1 MSSAPR
7 NSIPQDL
14 RLVLDEWG
22 VRVAGHREIDHATQY
37 YLEYGP
43 ESVLLNVYS
52 TGTVIAQG
60 PRSGFKDLLEERI
73 PAQKGKSA
81 GARGGSSSPRPI
93 LDGTPRVGIDEAG
106 KGDYFG
112 PLVVAGV
119 RITGREAAE
128 ELQRSGVRD
137 SKTLGVAAARLM
149 ANRVLEAVG
158 SRNVRVVALSPREY
172 EARRGAA
179 GNVNRLLDEIDAGI
193 IAELGDGVELI
204 VVDQYAT
211 SARERLKPF
220 VPEGVRLEVR
230 QRAED
235 DVAVAAASVVAR
247 ARYLEEMERLSREV
261 GFALP
266 RGSTLVTEA
275 LRRVYEERGV
285 EGLEEVAKVHFSI
298 TEQALGPAK
307 NDGGRE

>member
-1 MSSAPR
+1 MSPAPR

-22 VRVAGHREIDHATQY
+22 VRITGHREIDHATQY
-37 YLEYGP
+37 YLERGP

-60 PRSGFKDLLEERI
+60 PRSGVKDLLEERI
-73 PAQKGKSA
+73 PAQKGV
-81 GARGGSSSPRPI
+81 RRGSSGPRPV

-119 RITGREAAE
+119 RITGMEAAE

-137 SKTLGVAAARLM
+137 SKTLGITAVRAM
-149 ANRVLEAVG
+149 VDHILEAVG
-158 SRNVRVVALSPREY
+158 SQNVRVVALSPREY
-172 EARRGAA
+172 EARRSAA
-179 GNVNRLLDEIDAGI
+179 GNVNKLLDEVDAGI
-193 IAELGDGVELI
+193 IGELRDGVELV

-211 SARERLKPF
+211 SARERLQPF

-235 DVAVAAASVVAR
+235 DAAVAAASILAR
-247 ARYLEEMERLSREV
+247 ARQLEEMDRLSERV
-261 GFALP
+261 GFPLP
-266 RGSTLVTEA
+266 RGSTEVIEA
-275 LRRVYEERGV
+275 GRRVVREAGE
-285 EGLEEVAKVHFSI
+285 EGLDDVAKTSFGI
-298 TEQALGPAK
+298 TAQILG
-307 NDGGRE
+307 G

>member
-1 MSSAPR
+1 MSPAPR

-14 RLVLDEWG
+14 RLGLDEWG
-22 VRVAGHREIDHATQY
+22 VRITGHREIDHATQY
-37 YLEYGP
+37 YLERGP

-60 PRSGFKDLLEERI
+60 PSSGFKDLLEERI
-73 PAQKGKSA
+73 PAQKGV
-81 GARGGSSSPRPI
+81 RRGSSGPRPV

-119 RITGREAAE
+119 RITGMEAAE

-137 SKTLGVAAARLM
+137 SKTLGITAVRAMVDRI
-149 ANRVLEAVG
+149 LEAVG
-158 SRNVRVVALSPREY
+158 SQNVRVVALSPREY
-172 EARRGAA
+172 EARRSAA
-179 GNVNRLLDEIDAGI
+179 GNVNKLLDEVDAGI
-193 IAELGDGVELI
+193 IGELRDGVELV

-211 SARERLKPF
+211 SARERLQPF

-235 DVAVAAASVVAR
+235 DAAVAAASILAR
-247 ARYLEEMERLSREV
+247 ARQLEEMDRLSERV
-261 GFALP
+261 GFPLP
-266 RGSTLVTEA
+266 RGSTEVIEA
-275 LRRVYEERGV
+275 GRRVVREAGE
-285 EGLEEVAKVHFSI
+285 EGLDDVAKTSFGI
-298 TEQALGPAK
+298 TAQILG
-307 NDGGRE
+307 G